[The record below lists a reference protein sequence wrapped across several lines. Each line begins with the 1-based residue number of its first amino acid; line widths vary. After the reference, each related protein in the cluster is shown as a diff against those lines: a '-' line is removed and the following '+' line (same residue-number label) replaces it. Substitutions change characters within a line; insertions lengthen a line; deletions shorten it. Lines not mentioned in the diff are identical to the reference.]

1 MFALIFWFFCIKAK
15 ERGYLISQVYQL
27 SQKDKVFLPLLASA
41 IGLSA
46 HLALLL
52 KLKLWFKRSTMAKAR
67 FTYISS
73 VICFGVI
80 LLSMLTVDGQQ
91 STVPFKKYQISN
103 SGCQVS
109 LPAPPQEVTV
119 SLDVDSNKVYNTQLS
134 VIVGKQECYYTV
146 HILQLREEAADE
158 DIFERLSQ
166 YLDYIKS
173 TQNVISSSGY
183 KKGNNLLKGKLS
195 SSLSEEWTDHSGQEF
210 SVMGWAKG
218 RTMAVLFAFSKETLP
233 AQAGVS
239 QFLNSFQFP
248 NGF

>member
-1 MFALIFWFFCIKAK
+1 
-15 ERGYLISQVYQL
+15 
-27 SQKDKVFLPLLASA
+27 
-41 IGLSA
+41 
-46 HLALLL
+46 
-52 KLKLWFKRSTMAKAR
+52 MAKALPR
-67 FTYISS
+67 YKSS
-73 VICFGVI
+73 VICLGVI
-80 LLSMLTVDGQQ
+80 LLGLLTAQGQQ
-91 STVPFKKYQISN
+91 TTIPFKKYQISN

-109 LPAPPQEVTV
+109 LPAAPQEVTV
-119 SLDVDSNKVYNTQLS
+119 SLDVDSNKVYSTQASIML
-134 VIVGKQECYYTV
+134 GKQECFYAV
-146 HILQLREEAADE
+146 HILQLREDAADE

-218 RTMAVLFAFSKETLP
+218 RTMAVLFAFSKEQLP